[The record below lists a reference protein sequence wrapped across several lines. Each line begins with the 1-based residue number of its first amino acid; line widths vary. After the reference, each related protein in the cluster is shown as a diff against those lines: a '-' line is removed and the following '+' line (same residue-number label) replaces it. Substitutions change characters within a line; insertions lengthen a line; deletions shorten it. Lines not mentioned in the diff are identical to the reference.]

1 MAGFKKRFFAGT
13 LAGFMVFAGLFC
25 DINSSGSFSWQN
37 YSSKASAAGAEK
49 TYATSRDGTNVI
61 EIGIDSDNVISL
73 QSEKINYDFSAITE
87 VLGDEVNC
95 EIKRTYVLT
104 NTSSKEVYVPIAVP
118 ELLKV
123 EQVTVDDENKADFSS
138 GCTIQ
143 VDGIEEEG
151 LIYAASTVKKLK
163 STGIYDDFT
172 DVLKHVDYSGYFTE
186 AFTMYGITSETTSN
200 TSGISSIG
208 EIPESESKTYYQ
220 VSEEGE
226 PTLCMVVYN
235 LKFSANET
243 HILHIQDTQTG
254 DMSRPTKY
262 SADGTTYT
270 YELIGSNLNTFYNVG
285 DIQITFTLPENNLLP
300 ILETSAS
307 RYLNDDVW
315 TVHYVGEGKDFSVKL
330 GTEIT
335 EDEIN
340 DINAESEVGRKF
352 YNIISILGSFIIGA
366 SITFVIYTFRK
377 RKQSGIGLD
386 LKI

>member
-1 MAGFKKRFFAGT
+1 VT
-13 LAGFMVFAGLFC
+13 LAGFMAFAGLFC
-25 DINSSGSFSWQN
+25 DTNSSGSFSSQD
-37 YSSKASAAGAEK
+37 SSIKALAAGAEK
-49 TYATSRDGTNVI
+49 TYATAKDGTNVI
-61 EIGIDSDNVISL
+61 EIGIDSNNVISL

-87 VLGDEVNC
+87 DLGDEVNC
-95 EIKRTYVLT
+95 ELKRTYVLT
-104 NTSSKEVYVPIAVP
+104 NTSSKDVFVPIAVP
-118 ELLKV
+118 EILNV
-123 EQVTVDDENKADFSS
+123 VQVTVDDDDKADFSS
-138 GCTIQ
+138 GCAIQ
-143 VDGIEEEG
+143 IDGMEEEG

-172 DVLKHVDYSGYFTE
+172 DVLKHIDYSGYFTE
-186 AFTMYGITSETTSN
+186 AFTMYGITSDTISN

-208 EIPESESKTYYQ
+208 EIPESDSKTYYK
-220 VSEEGE
+220 VSEDGE

-243 HILHIQDTQTG
+243 HILHLQDIQTG

-262 SADGTTYT
+262 SAEGTTYT

-285 DIQITFTLPENNLLP
+285 DIQITFTLAENNLLP
-300 ILETSAS
+300 ILETSTS

-330 GTEIT
+330 GKEIT
-335 EDEIN
+335 EDKIN
-340 DINAESEVGRKF
+340 DINAESVTGKRF
-352 YNIISILGSFIIGA
+352 YNIISIIGSIIIGA
-366 SITFVIYTFRK
+366 SIAFVIYTFRK